1 METIERSDIHR
12 QVGLA
17 TGALFLSASAVL
29 LGVAESTP
37 ATATVARSLLA
48 LPVIAALGYG
58 ESRRN
63 GRLGVREWVSAA
75 VCGLLFACDMLWW
88 TQAIPEVGAG
98 LSTVLVNTQVVIVP
112 LLAWLFDRERS
123 GPRFVLSLPVILIGV
138 LLAGGVFEHGVT
150 GTDPVWVV
158 LASAAAVSAVV
169 GLATGSL
176 DLTPGWASFGWLLL
190 VTITGQL
197 VGWLLVALCG
207 PGLPSDISSA
217 LLLLTPVGAVA
228 LGALVL
234 HERPSPLQL
243 AGCALVLVASYWGTS
258 RR

>member
-1 METIERSDIHR
+1 MR
-12 QVGLA
+12 A
-17 TGALFLSASAVL
+17 TPPGAVWR
-29 LGVAESTP
+29 
-37 ATATVARSLLA
+37 AR
-48 LPVIAALGYG
+48 
-58 ESRRN
+58 RRD
-63 GRLGVREWVSAA
+63 E
-75 VCGLLFACDMLWW
+75 

-112 LLAWLFDRERS
+112 LLAWLVDRERS

-138 LLAGGVFEHGVT
+138 LLAGGIFEHGVT
-150 GTDPVWVV
+150 GTDPVWGTVHAILAAVCYSGFLFLLRRGGRGGRPLQTYSVV